1 MGYVPVAKEE
11 GRSTRNVKLA
21 PEVAFASIPIVEMG
35 NTLFMILEETT
46 TKIAEIAK
54 VLGNVRNAEQ
64 QGCLRQN
71 AYVAMA
77 RESPLVSIRQ
87 AKSITSV

>member
-1 MGYVPVAKEE
+1 MLSMEMQLSSAYRPRLAT
-11 GRSTRNVKLA
+11 SIFLQKLA
-21 PEVAFASIPIVEMG
+21 MTAVLSQVSDIG
-35 NTLFMILEETT
+35 HLQ
-46 TKIAEIAK
+46 IAEIAK